1 MDNLLEALFD
11 WYFVSIDLLLI
22 VGTIYFFKLPKE
34 KKQSRFYWL
43 PFLILAFTVLY
54 ENLGAVI
61 FYNPDFNAWVNKILG
76 NTVYPQFNIW
86 FFNITNRY
94 CSTILYLFLI
104 KTWLEPSKQ
113 RYLNWMILGYILLG
127 IIFLVTGYEP
137 IYLNQPVTFAVGA
150 NMILAGSG
158 LYFIGLIT
166 YEKYLAADP
175 IRLLSFWQMTTILFT
190 YSVTYINSVSITYL
204 YEVNPQLG
212 VSLINIDMIMSI
224 LNLFILM
231 LIVVSPNLKWIKE
244 EPLYGS
250 H

>member
-1 MDNLLEALFD
+1 MENLLDALFD

-43 PFLILAFTVLY
+43 PFFILAFTVLY

-61 FYNPDFNAWVNKILG
+61 FYIPDFNAWVNEILG

-94 CSTILYLFLI
+94 CTTILYLFLI

-113 RYLNWMILGYILLG
+113 RYLNWMIIGYILLG
-127 IIFLVTGYEP
+127 IIFLITGYEP

-175 IRLLSFWQMTTILFT
+175 LRLLSFWQMTTILFT

-212 VSLINIDMIMSI
+212 VSLINIDMVMSI

-250 H
+250 N

>member
-1 MDNLLEALFD
+1 MENLLDALFD

-43 PFLILAFTVLY
+43 PFFILAFTVLY
-54 ENLGAVI
+54 ENLGGVI
-61 FYNPDFNAWVNKILG
+61 FYIPDFNAWVNEILG

-94 CSTILYLFLI
+94 CTTILYLFLI

-113 RYLNWMILGYILLG
+113 RYLNWMIIGYILLG
-127 IIFLVTGYEP
+127 IIFLITGYEP

-175 IRLLSFWQMTTILFT
+175 LRLLSFWQMTTILFT

-212 VSLINIDMIMSI
+212 VSLINIDMVMSI

-250 H
+250 N